1 MPLQKRGIPLYSL
14 LYIMRTYCSFRKEET
29 GLNRPQHAV
38 PWWQSAVIY
47 HLYAPSFRDSNSDG
61 KGDLAGVLQ
70 QLDYLSETLQVDAL
84 WLSPVYP
91 SPLVDAGYD
100 VTNHSDIDPLFGD
113 LSLFDHLLAEAH
125 RRHLRVILDFIPNHT
140 SDLHPWFLAARSS
153 KEHPKRDWY
162 IWADPKEDGSPP
174 NNWLSHW
181 GGSAWEWDEHTR
193 QYYLHTFHQAQP
205 DLNWRHLAVKEAM
218 FAAVQFWL
226 DRGVDGFR
234 IDSAHYILKDPALQD
249 NPPNPSPERTPYKP
263 LGEYDSQLHL
273 YDRNHEDIHQVYRD
287 LRRLLEQY
295 DRVDPR
301 HPRLIIGEVPL
312 FDWQQWATYYGVDLD
327 EFHMP
332 FNFGLLE
339 AIRTARDVRQVI
351 DTVEA
356 VLPAGAWPCYVLGNH
371 DESRIATR
379 VGKARARVAMM
390 LLLTLR
396 GTPVVYYG
404 DEIGMQDVPIPA
416 SRVQDPWELR
426 VPGKGFG
433 RDPERTPM
441 QWDTSPHAGFC
452 EAGASPWLPLADN
465 AQECNVATQLVDASS
480 MLQLS
485 RRLLHLRRK
494 SRALTVGSYRSF
506 PQVPD
511 GCLVYERS
519 ELHER
524 WLIALNFTAQE
535 QFIRLSEESG
545 GHIVLSTHL
554 DRQEAVDLGAL
565 SLRAN
570 EGCLIVM
577 ETTGQCSHVS

>member
-1 MPLQKRGIPLYSL
+1 MTSYP
-14 LYIMRTYCSFRKEET
+14 FRKEESE
-29 GLNRPQHAV
+29 LNRLQHVV
-38 PWWQSAVIY
+38 PWWQSGVIY
-47 HLYAPSFRDSNSDG
+47 HLYVRSFKDSNGDG
-61 KGDLAGVLQ
+61 NGDLAGVLH

-100 VTNHSDIDPLFGD
+100 VTDHTDIDPLFGD
-113 LSLFDHLLAEAH
+113 LSLFDHLLTEAH
-125 RRHLRVILDFIPNHT
+125 QRHLRVILDFIPNHT

-153 KEHPKRDWY
+153 REHPKRDWY

-181 GGSAWEWDEHTR
+181 GGSAWEWDAHTR
-193 QYYLHTFHQAQP
+193 QYYLHTFHKAQP
-205 DLNWRHLAVKEAM
+205 DVNWRYPAVREAM

-234 IDSAHYILKDPALQD
+234 IDSAHYILKDPALHD
-249 NPPNPSPERTPYKP
+249 NPLNPSPERTPYKP

-273 YDRNHEDIHQVYRD
+273 YDRNHDDAHQVYRD

-295 DRVDPR
+295 DRVDPH
-301 HPRLIIGEVPL
+301 HPRLLVGEVSL
-312 FDWQQWATYYGVDLD
+312 FDWQQWATYYGVAQD

-332 FNFGLLE
+332 FNFGLLG
-339 AIRTARDVRQVI
+339 AIHTARDIRQVV

-356 VLPAGAWPCYVLGNH
+356 ILPAGAWPCYVLGNH

-379 VGKARARVAMM
+379 EGSAQARVAMM

-404 DEIGMQDVPIPA
+404 DEIGMHDVHIPA

-426 VPGKGFG
+426 IPGEGFG

-441 QWDTSPHAGFC
+441 QWDTSLHAGFC
-452 EAGASPWLPLADN
+452 EANASPWLPLAED
-465 AQECNVATQLVDASS
+465 AQEYNVATQLADASS
-480 MLQLS
+480 MLHLS
-485 RRLLHLRRK
+485 RRLLHFRRT
-494 SRALTVGSYRSF
+494 SAALTVGCYRSF

-519 ELHER
+519 ERHEC
-524 WLIALNFTAQE
+524 WLIALNFTAEE
-535 QFIRLSEESG
+535 QFIRLSEGSS
-545 GHIVLSTHL
+545 GHIVFSTHL
-554 DRQEAVDLGAL
+554 DRQEAVDLSAL

-577 ETTGQCSHVS
+577 ETTGQCSHMP